1 MLPQTIEKCGFVPVN
16 TEKAPEPRFWQCC
29 GLSRPPGMFIVNL
42 LKLQVSR
49 FEDSGK
55 EKPHGEKV
63 PAGKCYS
70 KPAEE
75 EEEERK
81 TALVK

>member
-1 MLPQTIEKCGFVPVN
+1 
-16 TEKAPEPRFWQCC
+16 
-29 GLSRPPGMFIVNL
+29 MFIVNL